1 MKAAT
6 NNREKQ
12 MKLTNG
18 NGFTTIYKAIVSVG
32 IIIISAML
40 IQASTKDNSVA
51 IDIAIIKQQ
60 LVTVSGDVGTI
71 KEQMRTV
78 IKNDIIQNQK
88 MTEYEKDIDAL
99 KRQAK

>member
-1 MKAAT
+1 
-6 NNREKQ
+6 

-18 NGFTTIYKAIVSVG
+18 NGFTTIYKAIVSIG

-51 IDIAIIKQQ
+51 IDLATIKQQ

-88 MTEYEKDIDAL
+88 MTEYEKDIEEL
-99 KRQAK
+99 KRKK